1 VTDGSVVVLLSDT
14 RRAPM
19 AALDNLAMGAF
30 GVWTSDYEFQPASQV
45 RESVQELEAL
55 GWRTVWVPESRGREA
70 MTHAGFLLASTEA
83 MHVVNG
89 IAQIWAREAKWTYGA
104 SVLLADAYP
113 NRHVLGLG
121 FGGSRPGVGS
131 PMTSMVEY
139 LDQLDAMETPNPAPR
154 APMRRLLAAYGPKM
168 LELARD
174 RSDGAHVYHVN
185 LAHTAQSREILGADA
200 FLGVEHPIIIEADP
214 EKARAIARDH
224 LHRFLSQKYNIA
236 KFRRLGY
243 TEDDMS
249 NGGSNRIVDDLVF
262 WGGLEVVVEKLR
274 GHLDAGADHVGIQ
287 VLGIRPGKS
296 AMPQW
301 RELATALLP

>member
-1 VTDGSVVVLLSDT
+1 MDL
-14 RRAPM
+14 
-19 AALDNLAMGAF
+19 GAF
-30 GVWTSDYEFQPASQV
+30 GVWTSAFEFQPASEL

-55 GWRTVWVPESRGREA
+55 GWPTVWVPESRGREA
-70 MTHAGFLLASTEA
+70 LTHAGFLLASTKT
-83 MHVVNG
+83 MHVING

-121 FGGSRPGVGS
+121 FGGSRPGVNN
-131 PMTSMVEY
+131 PLTSMVEY
-139 LDQLDAMETPNPAPR
+139 LDQLDAMETPNPVPS

-168 LELARD
+168 LELARV
-174 RSDGAHVYHVN
+174 RSDGAHTYHVN
-185 LAHTAQSREILGADA
+185 LAHTVQSREILGAA
-200 FLGVEHPIIIEADP
+200 FLGVEHPIIIETDP

-224 LHRFLSQKYNIA
+224 LHRFFDQRYNIA

-243 TEDDMS
+243 SEDDMR

-262 WGGLEVVVEKLR
+262 WGDLESVVKKLR
-274 GHLDAGADHVGIQ
+274 GHLGAGADHVAIQ
-287 VLGIRPGKS
+287 VLGIRPGES

>member
-1 VTDGSVVVLLSDT
+1 MDLGS
-14 RRAPM
+14 
-19 AALDNLAMGAF
+19 F
-30 GVWTSDYEFQPASQV
+30 GVWTAAFEFQRASEL

-70 MTHAGFLLASTEA
+70 LTHAGFLLTSTKM

-121 FGGSRPGVGS
+121 FGGSRPGVNK
-131 PMTSMVEY
+131 PLTTMVEY
-139 LDQLDAMETPNPAPR
+139 LDQLDAMETPNPIPG

-168 LELARD
+168 LELARV
-174 RSDGAHVYHVN
+174 RSDGAHTYHVN
-185 LAHTAQSREILGADA
+185 LAHTVQSREILGTA
-200 FLGVEHPIIIEADP
+200 FLGVEHPIIIETDP

-224 LHRFLSQKYNIA
+224 LHRFFDQRYNIA

-243 TEDDMS
+243 TEDDMR

-262 WGGLEVVVEKLR
+262 WGDLQSVVEKLR
-274 GHLDAGADHVGIQ
+274 GHLDAGADHVAIQ
-287 VLGIRPGKS
+287 VLGIRPGES

-301 RELATALLP
+301 RDLATALLP

>member
-1 VTDGSVVVLLSDT
+1 MDL
-14 RRAPM
+14 
-19 AALDNLAMGAF
+19 GAF
-30 GVWTSDYEFQPASQV
+30 GVWTSAFEFQRASEL

-70 MTHAGFLLASTEA
+70 LTHAGFLLASTKT
-83 MHVVNG
+83 MHVING

-121 FGGSRPGVGS
+121 FGGSRPGVNK
-131 PMTSMVEY
+131 PLTTMVEY
-139 LDQLDAMETPNPAPR
+139 LDQLDAMETPNPVPS

-168 LELARD
+168 LELARV
-174 RSDGAHVYHVN
+174 RSDGAHTYHVN
-185 LAHTAQSREILGADA
+185 LAHTVQSREILGAA
-200 FLGVEHPIIIEADP
+200 FLGVEHPIIIETDP

-224 LHRFLSQKYNIA
+224 LHRFFGQTYNIA

-243 TEDDMS
+243 SEDDMR

-262 WGGLEVVVEKLR
+262 WGDLESVVKKLR
-274 GHLDAGADHVGIQ
+274 GHLGAGADHVAIQ
-287 VLGIRPGKS
+287 VLGIRPGES
-296 AMPQW
+296 TMPQW
-301 RELATALLP
+301 REMATALLP

>member
-1 VTDGSVVVLLSDT
+1 
-14 RRAPM
+14 
-19 AALDNLAMGAF
+19 
-30 GVWTSDYEFQPASQV
+30 
-45 RESVQELEAL
+45 
-55 GWRTVWVPESRGREA
+55 
-70 MTHAGFLLASTEA
+70 

-121 FGGSRPGVGS
+121 FGGSRPGVNN
-131 PMTSMVEY
+131 PLTSMVEY
-139 LDQLDAMETPNPAPR
+139 LDQLDAMETPNPVPS

-168 LELARD
+168 LELARV
-174 RSDGAHVYHVN
+174 RSDGAHTYHVN
-185 LAHTAQSREILGADA
+185 LAHTVQSREILGAA
-200 FLGVEHPIIIEADP
+200 FLGVEHPIIIETDP

-224 LHRFLSQKYNIA
+224 LHRFFDQRYNIA

-243 TEDDMS
+243 SEDDMR

-262 WGGLEVVVEKLR
+262 WGDLESVVKKLR
-274 GHLDAGADHVGIQ
+274 GHLGAGADHVAIQ
-287 VLGIRPGKS
+287 VLGIRPGES

>member
-1 VTDGSVVVLLSDT
+1 MDL
-14 RRAPM
+14 
-19 AALDNLAMGAF
+19 GAF
-30 GVWTSDYEFQPASQV
+30 GVWTSAFEFQRASEL

-55 GWRTVWVPESRGREA
+55 GWPTVWVPESRGREA
-70 MTHAGFLLASTEA
+70 LTHAGFLLASTKT
-83 MHVVNG
+83 MHVING

-121 FGGSRPGVGS
+121 FGGSRPGVNN
-131 PMTSMVEY
+131 PLTSMVEY
-139 LDQLDAMETPNPAPR
+139 LDQLDAMETPNPVPS

-168 LELARD
+168 LELARV
-174 RSDGAHVYHVN
+174 RSDGAHTYHVN
-185 LAHTAQSREILGADA
+185 LAHTVQSREILGAA
-200 FLGVEHPIIIEADP
+200 FLGVEHPIIIETDP

-224 LHRFLSQKYNIA
+224 LHRFFDQRYNIA

-243 TEDDMS
+243 SEDDMR

-262 WGGLEVVVEKLR
+262 WGDLESVVKKLR
-274 GHLDAGADHVGIQ
+274 GHLGAGADHVAIQ
-287 VLGIRPGKS
+287 VLGIRPGES